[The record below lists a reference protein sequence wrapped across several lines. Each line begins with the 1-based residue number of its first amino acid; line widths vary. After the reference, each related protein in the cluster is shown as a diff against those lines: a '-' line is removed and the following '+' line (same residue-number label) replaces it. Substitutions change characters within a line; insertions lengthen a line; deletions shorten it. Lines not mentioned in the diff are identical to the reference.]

1 MAVKRKEASINVV
14 RAAEIRIKNV
24 FRNGLP
30 VFFSFSGG
38 KHKSWSVGEQGFVV
52 SVVKDKVTVQYP
64 PQIGNVTNHFFI
76 YADEVANGDWEIRY
90 SKDMQTIERYP
101 EEGAEDEPD
110 KSDL

>member
-1 MAVKRKEASINVV
+1 MLIIWNPT
-14 RAAEIRIKNV
+14 NV
-24 FRNGLP
+24 FDTDVIQRGALIYA
-30 VFFSFSGG
+30 
-38 KHKSWSVGEQGFVV
+38 KHKSWSVGEHGFVV

-90 SKDMQTIERYP
+90 SKDMQTIVRYP

-110 KSDL
+110 KSEL